1 MEINK
6 NEIKKQ
12 IKILDE
18 ICPLEKGHHASKR
31 LVRQKFFENIQ
42 TELQAYL
49 LGFYVADGSFNE
61 KRNTLTIKVTEA
73 DREIPELYK
82 YISPDARFVID
93 KPFTMIGTSGKE
105 IHVKSAARIDI
116 SNKCLGK
123 SIVNFG
129 YGQRKT
135 YNELH
140 LPNISDHLLPHFIRG
155 YFDGDGSFMLYVR
168 DPNIKNREKN
178 PLLKVR
184 VEWISKTKTILEEIQ
199 QFLQNYGIVSYLHE
213 QRDVCRL
220 TVHKKEYIKKI
231 HKIFYNS
238 CHFCLERKKIK
249 FDYYVNTEESQIITD
264 LRNA

>member
-6 NEIKKQ
+6 NEIQKQ
-12 IKILDE
+12 IEVLDE

-61 KRNTLTIKVTEA
+61 KRNTFTIKVTES

-82 YISPDARFVID
+82 YISPEARFTID

-116 SNKCLGK
+116 ANKRLGK
-123 SIVNFG
+123 SIVDLG

-135 YNELH
+135 YKELH
-140 LPNISDHLLPHFIRG
+140 FPNIPNHLLRHFIRG

-168 DPNIKNREKN
+168 EPNRKNREKN
-178 PLLKVR
+178 PIIRVK
-184 VEWISKTKTILEEIQ
+184 VEWTSKTKTILEELQ
-199 QFLQNYGIVSYLHE
+199 KFLQSHEITSYMYE
-213 QRDVCRL
+213 QRDAYRL
-220 TVHKKEYIKKI
+220 AVHRRELVKKI
-231 HKIFYNS
+231 YKIFYED
-238 CHFCLERKKIK
+238 CHFCLGRKKIK
-249 FDYYVNTEESQIITD
+249 FDYYVNTEESQIIAD